1 MSNEDFE
8 QLLNFFRVLG
18 NESRLKL
25 LGLLANEECS
35 VGELAHRLA
44 LKEPTV
50 SHHLAKLKEL
60 ELVSRR
66 ADGNS
71 HYYSLNSK
79 ALEQM
84 NKALLTRQNMV
95 GLVKDE
101 SGDGWERKVLQSF
114 LDGDKIRAIPVQ
126 YKKQMVIA
134 KWLVEKFDPGRRY
147 PESEVNEI
155 IKRHH
160 NDSATWRRYFV
171 EQQLMARENG
181 VYWRL

>member
-25 LGLLANEECS
+25 LGMLANEACS
-35 VGELAHRLA
+35 VGELAHRLD
-44 LKEPTV
+44 LKEPTI

-60 ELVSRR
+60 DLVSVRT
-66 ADGNS
+66 DGNT

-79 ALEQM
+79 ALERM
-84 NKALLTRQNMV
+84 NKALFTQQNIAS
-95 GLVKDE
+95 LVKDD
-101 SGDGWERKVLQSF
+101 SGDAWERKVLQSF
-114 LDGDKIRAIPVQ
+114 VDGETIKAIPAQ
-126 YKKQMVIA
+126 QKKQTVIA

-160 NDSATWRRYFV
+160 NDSAAWRRYMI
-171 EQQLMARENG
+171 EERLMARENG